1 MFFSILF
8 FPDLI
13 LLMQLSSSDKTKLL
27 SAGSV
32 LDSNFQQISK
42 QIFQQ
47 IFNRAF
53 CEKFLEFYETF
64 LQFYKRFFF
73 CLVKHFYYFTKHYQ
87 CFAKGISECYQKKS
101 CFSKYFQYFTKH
113 FQFSRKRFQYFMKYF
128 LYMSAT
134 VESRLIMKTRSK
146 KEKVG
151 TYSFLNFQ
159 NTCFSIIPLNYI
171 DEDEKCKTSYSK
183 NNQTHPFF
191 SISLLSC
198 SFLLGVSD

>member
-8 FPDLI
+8 FPDLLI

-53 CEKFLEFYETF
+53 CENFLEFYETF

-73 CLVKHFYYFTKHYQ
+73 VL
-87 CFAKGISECYQKKS
+87 
-101 CFSKYFQYFTKH
+101 
-113 FQFSRKRFQYFMKYF
+113 
-128 LYMSAT
+128 
-134 VESRLIMKTRSK
+134 
-146 KEKVG
+146 
-151 TYSFLNFQ
+151 
-159 NTCFSIIPLNYI
+159 
-171 DEDEKCKTSYSK
+171 
-183 NNQTHPFF
+183 
-191 SISLLSC
+191 
-198 SFLLGVSD
+198 

>member
-53 CEKFLEFYETF
+53 CEKFLEFCETF

-73 CLVKHFYYFTKHYQ
+73 CLVKHFYYFTKHY
-87 CFAKGISECYQKKS
+87 
-101 CFSKYFQYFTKH
+101 
-113 FQFSRKRFQYFMKYF
+113 
-128 LYMSAT
+128 
-134 VESRLIMKTRSK
+134 
-146 KEKVG
+146 
-151 TYSFLNFQ
+151 
-159 NTCFSIIPLNYI
+159 
-171 DEDEKCKTSYSK
+171 
-183 NNQTHPFF
+183 
-191 SISLLSC
+191 
-198 SFLLGVSD
+198 